1 MIPPDFE
8 HIDCIDSTSLEL
20 MRRPLPPIADTQRPG
35 AAIILLADRQLA
47 GRGRNGRQWLSDAQ
61 RSLTFSVAIDRQA
74 SGIGRMGFPLAVG
87 VVLAQVLA
95 GHGARPLLKWPND
108 LYSEVPGGVA
118 KAGGILV
125 EVRHIG
131 HLTRTVVGCGLNLAG
146 APESADL
153 GQPVT
158 AFFDAASMPARVP
171 LAQEFGAAICAAF
184 DEFENRG
191 LTPFLRHWRN
201 LDMLAGH
208 PIDLLRPDGL
218 REPARALGID
228 DDGALLIERHAGSLP
243 ERIISGEVGVRRRAS
258 GDPAA

>member
-8 HIDCIDSTSLEL
+8 HIDSIDSTSLEL
-20 MRRPLPPIADTQRPG
+20 MRRPLPPFADTQRPG

-74 SGIGRMGFPLAVG
+74 SGVGRMGFPLAVG

-146 APESADL
+146 APASADL

-158 AFFDAASMPARVP
+158 AFFDAASMPPRVP

-208 PIDLLRPDGL
+208 PIDLLRPDGQ

-228 DDGALLIERHAGSLP
+228 DDGALLIERQAGSLP

-258 GDPAA
+258 GDPTA